1 MFTIGGRNMIY
12 WYIGTGLL
20 ILIVLY
26 VLITYNSLIK
36 LKNQVKESF
45 ATMDTYL
52 KKRWDLI
59 PNIVEVVKGYA
70 TYENETLKEI
80 ITLRNSNY
88 DNMNMNSKIDSNEQI
103 TQSLSKLFVLAEAY
117 PALKASDQFLNL
129 SKELS
134 QIEDE
139 IANSRKYFTAVVR
152 ILNNKVESVPS
163 NIIAKIFG
171 IKTMKMF
178 EANVNERES
187 IKVEL

>member
-1 MFTIGGRNMIY
+1 MIY
-12 WYIGTGLL
+12 WYIGIGLL
-20 ILIVLY
+20 IIIVLY
-26 VLITYNSLIK
+26 VLITYNSLVK
-36 LKNQVKESF
+36 LRNQVKESF

-59 PNIVEVVKGYA
+59 PNIVEIVKGYA
-70 TYENETLKEI
+70 NYENETLKEI
-80 ITLRNSNY
+80 ISLRNNNY

-178 EANVNERES
+178 EANANERES
-187 IKVEL
+187 IKVELW